1 MTNKYDWLIVGA
13 GLTGSVIAERLANE
27 YDKKVLVVDRRDH
40 IGGNVYD
47 ERNEHGILYHKYGP
61 HIFHTNSQKVVQ
73 YLSRFTEWIDYEHRV
88 VGVINDRLVPIPFN
102 LTSIEILFP
111 DEADSLKS
119 ILIETYGINV
129 KVPILQLMGSEDK
142 KIKELSKFIYDNVF
156 LGYTTKQWGM
166 RPEELDPSVT
176 ARVPIHISYDDRYF
190 QDSFQKMPK
199 EGYTS
204 IFKKMLHH
212 QNIDLLLNTDY
223 NDISS
228 SVRYDKMVFT
238 GMIDEYF
245 QYMFGELPY
254 RSLHFEF
261 HTYHQTHHQAFA
273 QVNYPVSQD
282 FTRITEMGYL
292 TGEWGGKTTIAIE
305 YPKSHVAGKTIPYY
319 PIPRKDNEDLFLKYK
334 LYADANL
341 HEVYFAGRLGDYK
354 YYNMDQTIEKALNIV
369 ERVMMK

>member
-1 MTNKYDWLIVGA
+1 MGA

-27 YDKKVLVVDRRDH
+27 YDKKVIVIDRRDH

-111 DEADSLKS
+111 DEADSLKT
-119 ILIETYGINV
+119 ILIDTYGINV
-129 KVPILQLMGSEDK
+129 KVPILQLMNSKDK

-176 ARVPIHISYDDRYF
+176 ARVPIHISYDNRYF

-199 EGYTS
+199 EGYTK
-204 IFKKMLHH
+204 IFERIFNNS
-212 QNIDLLLNTDY
+212 NITLLLNMEY
-223 NDISS
+223 NEIIKKIS
-228 SVRYDKMVFT
+228 VDQTIFT
-238 GMIDEYF
+238 GMIDEFFKYK
-245 QYMFGELPY
+245 FGELPY
-254 RSLHFEF
+254 RSLHFDF
-261 HTYHQTHHQAFA
+261 FTYRQNHHQSAG
-273 QVNYPVSQD
+273 QINYPISQD
-282 FTRITEMGYL
+282 YTRITEMGYL
-292 TGEWGGKTTIAIE
+292 TQEWCGKTTVAIE
-305 YPKSHVAGKTIPYY
+305 YPKPHITGVTIPYY
-319 PIPRKDNEDLFLKYK
+319 PIPREDNERLFKKYRE
-334 LYADANL
+334 YADKNTPN
-341 HEVYFAGRLGDYK
+341 VIFTGRLGDYK
-354 YYNMDQTIEKALNIV
+354 YYNMDQTIENALNIADKL
-369 ERVMMK
+369 MN